1 MIGTS
6 GWDSKCSIRW
16 WAGPVAAAV
25 GLIAE
30 CAAEVL
36 QRVRPRDPLG
46 RTLRRLA
53 GELVV
58 SCLGWTGAS
67 PTPRTCLMRWP
78 LRRTTRIWLLGA
90 GDVAAERL
98 ARAGPS
104 CHERHETPRQ
114 RNHPRRGM
122 ATVWPVLARARPS
135 AAAVLRDVAQHRK
148 GASNDSQ
155 GHDGSTQCHT
165 AQPNLSTA
173 AEN

>member
-90 GDVAAERL
+90 GDVVAAERL
-98 ARAGPS
+98 ARSARRAMNGTKRLDS
-104 CHERHETPRQ
+104 ET
-114 RNHPRRGM
+114 
-122 ATVWPVLARARPS
+122 TLVEVWPRSGRCWPAPVP
-135 AAAVLRDVAQHRK
+135 
-148 GASNDSQ
+148 
-155 GHDGSTQCHT
+155 
-165 AQPNLSTA
+165 QPPRFFVT
-173 AEN
+173 